1 MKETRQGLLLGLG
14 AYVLWGVIS
23 LFWKQL
29 SGVNAYAIFSYRILW
44 TLVTMLLY
52 MFLSRR
58 QTVYKKQLS
67 ELLADKKARR
77 NMILASF
84 LIAINWL
91 SYIYAVTNQQATQA
105 SLGYYV
111 MSLVSVLLSL
121 IFLRERLD
129 RWTVFSVLLA
139 AFGVLILILNTGKVP
154 FITFLLAFSFAF
166 YGLIKKNIK
175 LSSDVAMLVE
185 AAVIAPLA
193 LAYLFFFSNESLFD
207 YSLWENILLIVSG
220 FVTAVPLLL
229 FAEGVKKAPLNLIGF
244 IQYINPTMQLLIAVL
259 IFGEAITLGEL
270 RGFIFI
276 WLAVFIFIMGQ
287 ILMLRKESGKRQQ

>member
-67 ELLADKKARR
+67 ELLADKKAGR

-111 MSLVSVLLSL
+111 MPLVSVLLSL

-287 ILMLRKESGKRQQ
+287 ILMLRKGSGKRQQ

>member
-1 MKETRQGLLLGLG
+1 MKETRQGLLFGLG

-29 SGVNAYAIFSYRILW
+29 SGVNPYAIFSYRILW
-44 TLVTMLLY
+44 TLITMLLY

-105 SLGYYV
+105 SLGYYI
-111 MSLVSVLLSL
+111 MPLVSVLLSL

-129 RWTVFSVLLA
+129 RWTVCSVLLA
-139 AFGVLILILNTGKVP
+139 AFGVVILILNTGRVP

-175 LSSDVAMLVE
+175 LSSDTAMLVE

-193 LAYLFFFSNESLFD
+193 LVYLFFFSNENLFD
-207 YSLWENILLIVSG
+207 YSLWENILFAASG
-220 FVTAVPLLL
+220 FITAVPLLL
-229 FAEGVKKAPLNLIGF
+229 FAEGVKRAPLNLIGF

-276 WLAVFIFIMGQ
+276 WLAVLIFITGQ
-287 ILMLRKESGKRQQ
+287 ILMLRKSR

>member
-1 MKETRQGLLLGLG
+1 MKETRQGLLFGLG

-29 SGVNAYAIFSYRILW
+29 SGVNPYAIFSYRILW
-44 TLVTMLLY
+44 TLITMLLY

-111 MSLVSVLLSL
+111 MPLVSVLLSL

-129 RWTVFSVLLA
+129 RWTVCSVLLA
-139 AFGVLILILNTGKVP
+139 AFGVVILILNTGRAP

-175 LSSDVAMLVE
+175 LSSDTAMLVE

-193 LAYLFFFSNESLFD
+193 LVYLFFFSNENLFD
-207 YSLWENILLIVSG
+207 YSLWENILLAASG
-220 FVTAVPLLL
+220 FITAVPLLL
-229 FAEGVKKAPLNLIGF
+229 FAEGVKRAPLNLIGF

-276 WLAVFIFIMGQ
+276 WLAVLIFITGQ
-287 ILMLRKESGKRQQ
+287 ISMLRKSR

>member
-1 MKETRQGLLLGLG
+1 
-14 AYVLWGVIS
+14 
-23 LFWKQL
+23 
-29 SGVNAYAIFSYRILW
+29 
-44 TLVTMLLY
+44 
-52 MFLSRR
+52 
-58 QTVYKKQLS
+58 
-67 ELLADKKARR
+67 
-77 NMILASF
+77 MILASF
-84 LIAINWL
+84 LIAVNWL

-111 MSLVSVLLSL
+111 MPLVSVLLSL

-129 RWTVFSVLLA
+129 RWTVCSVLLA
-139 AFGVLILILNTGKVP
+139 AFGVVILILNTGRAP

-175 LSSDVAMLVE
+175 LSSDTAMLVE

-193 LAYLFFFSNESLFD
+193 LVYLFFFSNENLFD
-207 YSLWENILLIVSG
+207 YSLWENILLAASG
-220 FVTAVPLLL
+220 FITAVPLLL
-229 FAEGVKKAPLNLIGF
+229 FAEGVKRAPLNLIGF

-276 WLAVFIFIMGQ
+276 WLAVLIFITGQ
-287 ILMLRKESGKRQQ
+287 ILMLRKSR

>member
-1 MKETRQGLLLGLG
+1 MKETRQGLLFGLG

-29 SGVNAYAIFSYRILW
+29 SGVNPYAIFSYRILW
-44 TLVTMLLY
+44 TLITMLLY

-111 MSLVSVLLSL
+111 MPLVSVLLSL

-129 RWTVFSVLLA
+129 RWTVCSVLLA
-139 AFGVLILILNTGKVP
+139 AFGVVILILNTGRVP

-175 LSSDVAMLVE
+175 LSSDTAMLVE

-193 LAYLFFFSNESLFD
+193 LVYLFFFSNENLFD
-207 YSLWENILLIVSG
+207 YSLWENILLAASG
-220 FVTAVPLLL
+220 FITAVPLLL
-229 FAEGVKKAPLNLIGF
+229 FAEGVKRAPLNLIGF

-276 WLAVFIFIMGQ
+276 WLAVFIFITGQ
-287 ILMLRKESGKRQQ
+287 ILMLRKSR